1 MKSSQI
7 INLLM
12 VILGAYDLISLPF
25 TTFLITLVIAGLTY
39 AFTKEPILTL
49 TVLFAPQLIRLLN
62 AVVKETFVATDPQ
75 QVVQTVKSLQKK
87 ESFRNPTEISER
99 VRLLQKETKVPKN
112 EEVSGVEDDGIEGTM
127 SAVKFLEQFENLTG
141 LNENQRIHTVNET
154 AVPAMP
160 TIENKTRST
169 AAVEAFDNT
178 GVNTALI
185 RSTNSNK
192 PVSSNI
198 DSIEI
203 K

>member
-1 MKSSQI
+1 
-7 INLLM
+7 
-12 VILGAYDLISLPF
+12 
-25 TTFLITLVIAGLTY
+25 
-39 AFTKEPILTL
+39 
-49 TVLFAPQLIRLLN
+49 
-62 AVVKETFVATDPQ
+62 
-75 QVVQTVKSLQKK
+75 VVQNVQNMKKNKS
-87 ESFRNPTEISER
+87 ESFRNPTEISQR
-99 VRLLQKETKVPKN
+99 ITQLKNETKVPKN

-141 LNENQRIHTVNET
+141 LNEIQRIHTVNET

-198 DSIEI
+198 ESIEI